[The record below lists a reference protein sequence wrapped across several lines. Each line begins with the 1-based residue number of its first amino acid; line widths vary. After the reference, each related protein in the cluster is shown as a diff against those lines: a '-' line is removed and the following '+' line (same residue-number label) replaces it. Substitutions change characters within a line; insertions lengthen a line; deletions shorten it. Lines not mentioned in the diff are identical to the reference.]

1 MKSGPDSSSRKRY
14 LQSPR
19 YATFAMNVMIPD
31 VYGIL
36 WIRTF
41 LAFLSV
47 VTTVMLPKRCSCAGR
62 APVVSTLL
70 VDDALLM
77 LRLLLLTSE
86 LVAVTDAAADAAA
99 GRVSLPV
106 PCPASAR
113 SRAAVVAMPTFDS
126 FPYYIIIIII
136 IIIVIA
142 VAYCSVL
149 PFSESN
155 IFEASVVFHNLHKA
169 IIVLRQVD
177 YRADTLATICDQV
190 KEN

>member
-1 MKSGPDSSSRKRY
+1 MKSGPDSSFEETLSAITKIG
-14 LQSPR
+14 
-19 YATFAMNVMIPD
+19 NVRDDYHDFGFIPD

-62 APVVSTLL
+62 ALVVSTLL

-113 SRAAVVAMPTFDS
+113 SRAAVVAMLTFDS
-126 FPYYIIIIII
+126 FPYYIIIN
-136 IIIVIA
+136 
-142 VAYCSVL
+142 S
-149 PFSESN
+149 SS
-155 IFEASVVFHNLHKA
+155 
-169 IIVLRQVD
+169 
-177 YRADTLATICDQV
+177 
-190 KEN
+190 